1 MNWKVFI
8 VFVAVLSAL
17 VLLAP
22 AAPLQSQISEQPKVV
37 VMYAFGPEGTLLRK
51 QMSQVTEGDDIMGS
65 VVEGTLNG
73 VRIALLPSGIG
84 MTNAALA
91 TQRVIDRYHPR
102 WMIFSGIAGGIEPAN
117 QIGDIVVPDECV
129 THQFGYVGRNGFE
142 PRSISLKGETFGV
155 SGAASS
161 SFRSFRAD
169 KKLLDVAQA
178 ASTLARLQLKTVE
191 GRRPAISV
199 GGVCASGDQF
209 VDQRELRE
217 YLFRTF
223 KARIV
228 DMETSAFLQVCN
240 ANAVSCL
247 ANRSSSDLAGGSGS
261 STAVAEIRQ
270 FFQVAADN
278 AAAMTMAELHFID
291 LWGLAR

>member
-1 MNWKVFI
+1 MKWKML
-8 VFVAVLSAL
+8 VAVFPVL
-17 VLLAP
+17 VLLAA
-22 AAPLQSQISEQPKVV
+22 AAPIQSQISEQPKVV
-37 VMYAFGPEGTLLRK
+37 IMYAFAPEGSLLK
-51 QMSQVTEGDDIMGS
+51 KGMAQPVEIDDIMGA

-73 VRIALLPSGIG
+73 VRVALVPSGIG

-102 WMIFSGIAGGIEPAN
+102 WMIFSGIAGGIEPTN
-117 QIGDIVVPDECV
+117 EIGDIVVPEECV

-142 PRSISLKGETFGV
+142 PRSISLKGENFGV
-155 SGAASS
+155 SSAASS
-161 SFRSFRAD
+161 SFRSFKAD
-169 KKLLDVAQA
+169 TKLLEVAQA
-178 ASTLARLQLKTVE
+178 ASMVARGHLKTVQ
-191 GRRPAISV
+191 GRTPAISV

-209 VDQRELRE
+209 VDQREMRE
-217 YLFRTF
+217 YLFKTF
-223 KARIV
+223 KTRIV

-240 ANAVSCL
+240 ANKVSCL

-278 AAAMTMAELHFID
+278 AAALTMAELHFIN
-291 LWGLAR
+291 LWSLAR

>member
-1 MNWKVFI
+1 MMWKLI
-8 VFVAVLSAL
+8 VVVLSVLL
-17 VLLAP
+17 VLAP
-22 AAPLQSQISEQPKVV
+22 AAPIQSQIEQQPKVV
-37 VMYAFGPEGTLLRK
+37 IMYAFAPEGTLLRR
-51 QMSQVTEGDDIMGS
+51 QMSQAVQIDDVMGA
-65 VVEGTLNG
+65 VVEGTINN
-73 VRIALLPSGIG
+73 VRVALVPSGIG

-91 TQRVIDRYHPR
+91 TQRVIDRYQPR
-102 WMIFSGIAGGIEPAN
+102 WMIFSGIAGGIEPTN
-117 QIGDIVVPDECV
+117 QIGDIVVPEECV

-155 SGAASS
+155 SGAASA
-161 SFRSFRAD
+161 SFRSFKAD
-169 KKLLDVAQA
+169 KRLLEVAQA
-178 ASTLARLQLKTVE
+178 AASLARSQLKSVE
-191 GRRPAISV
+191 GRTPSISV

-209 VDQRELRE
+209 VDQREMRE

-240 ANAVSCL
+240 ANKVPCL

-278 AAAMTMAELHFID
+278 AAAMTMAQLHFIN
-291 LWGLAR
+291 LWRLVQ